1 MTNKLFEAVEQ
12 RLDEVN
18 GLVEVTEEETLK
30 VFTVRLPIDL
40 IEKLDTLGS
49 ILEMKKTSV
58 ARMILDNSVEEIFEK
73 FQIKS
78 ERHGMSYEDTYD
90 IETGKKKLEFVDDKL
105 VISEVGEK

>member
-18 GLVEVTEEETLK
+18 GIVEPVEEETLK

-40 IEKLDTLGS
+40 IERLDMLGS

-58 ARMILDNSVEEIFEK
+58 ARMVLENSVEEVYEK

-78 ERHGMSYEDTYD
+78 ERFGMSYEDIYD
-90 IETGKKKLEFVDDKL
+90 IETGEK
-105 VISEVGEK
+105 VIDEVIVKGAK